1 MKEHVIKF
9 EAEVTSSIVLDTGV
23 TEVRFEI
30 TGDKEA
36 GISGNGI
43 VRAKEGLIFEPEQ
56 RLYLQFK
63 PGAKIKKGMGQ
74 KGVMDL
80 SKMLETKN
88 EEGE

>member
-1 MKEHVIKF
+1 MKF
-9 EAEVTSSIVLDTGV
+9 EAEVTSSVVLDTGV

-30 TGDKEA
+30 TGDKEL
-36 GISGNGI
+36 GISGHGI
-43 VRAKEGLIFEPEQ
+43 MRAKEGLVFEPEQ
-56 RLYLQFK
+56 RLYLQVK
-63 PGAKIKKGMGQ
+63 SGAKIKKGKGE